1 MHDKSIM
8 EVIEHL
14 STKIGEVMF
23 SEKSDNMVR
32 VDYDTAWEILHYL
45 QDFKGLIVEGV
56 RT

>member
-1 MHDKSIM
+1 MHDESIM

-14 STKIGEVMF
+14 SIKIGEVMF
-23 SEKSDNMVR
+23 SEKSDNMIR

-45 QDFKGLIVEGV
+45 QDFNGLIVEGV